1 MKDNLELYMAVG
13 VQNSRALQD
22 ASEWMRGNREFCMA
36 DVTQDGLI
44 LEFVSAEMKGDREL
58 CTVAITQNGLA
69 LKFASDEMKGDRE
82 LCMAA
87 VTLDGL
93 AIKFVSE
100 ELKGNRELCMA
111 AVTKNGLA
119 LEFVS
124 EDLKGDRELCM
135 AAVAECGS
143 ALKFANEAMKFDATI
158 VTASVNSWPTRYY
171 YLNAHLKLAPADE
184 KSIRD
189 AAVDLLEA
197 SCIQFSDDGPFPHL
211 TFTTS
216 FFTYDVFV
224 AVSSLVQKPILL
236 HVAGVRIVRNRWVFL
251 DIAKDATTANVFD
264 VFSELLSSHLYPK
277 WGYFASYE
285 NWEPHITLGVL
296 PTDATAEQIDHVKNK
311 LETWRQFRPMHT
323 VNGKL
328 GLGEVGDFGTV
339 IKQY

>member
-1 MKDNLELYMAVG
+1 
-13 VQNSRALQD
+13 
-22 ASEWMRGNREFCMA
+22 
-36 DVTQDGLI
+36 
-44 LEFVSAEMKGDREL
+44 
-58 CTVAITQNGLA
+58 
-69 LKFASDEMKGDRE
+69 
-82 LCMAA
+82 
-87 VTLDGL
+87 
-93 AIKFVSE
+93 
-100 ELKGNRELCMA
+100 MA

-184 KSIRD
+184 KFIRD
-189 AAVDLLEA
+189 AAVELLEA

-211 TFTTS
+211 TFTTTY
-216 FFTYDVFV
+216 FTYDVFV

-251 DIAKDATTANVFD
+251 DIAKDVTTANVID
-264 VFSELLSSHLYPK
+264 TFSELLSSHLYPK
-277 WGYFASYE
+277 WGDFASYE

-296 PTDATAEQIDHVKNK
+296 PTDATGEQIDHVKNK
-311 LETWRQFRPMHT
+311 LETWWQYRPMHT

-328 GLGEVGDFGTV
+328 GLGEVGDFGIV
-339 IKQY
+339 IKLY